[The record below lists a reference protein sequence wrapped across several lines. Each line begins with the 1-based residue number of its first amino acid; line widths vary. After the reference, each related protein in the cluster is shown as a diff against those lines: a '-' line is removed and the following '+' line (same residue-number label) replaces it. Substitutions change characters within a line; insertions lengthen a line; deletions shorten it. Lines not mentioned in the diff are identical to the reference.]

1 MKVYS
6 SIAVSFLYFWMLEQ
20 DQIFRKLIKPIK
32 HMNKDIFNLEPKA
45 VWKNFHSLTQIPRP
59 SNSEDKIQQFMLDFG
74 KNLGLETFRDETG
87 NIIIRK
93 PATPGMEN
101 RQGIV
106 LQTHLDMV
114 PQKNSDKDHDFT
126 KDPIEAFVD
135 GEWVTAN
142 GTTLGADNGM
152 GVAATMAV
160 LESKNLK
167 HGPVE
172 ALFTCDEETGMTGAF
187 GLKAGMLKGDI
198 LLNLDSEDEGELY
211 VGCAGGTNANVAF
224 AYKEEAVP
232 AGSVAYKLAITGLKG
247 GHSGLEIILQRGNSN
262 KLMNRYMKHAAQ
274 KHGLRLSWIDGGSL
288 RNAIPRE
295 SFAIVTIPAQNEAKF
310 KECQA
315 EYAAIYKKEYAS
327 VEPDMKFVMEPVA
340 LPASVIDLDTQGRLF
355 KSIQACPNGVIRM
368 SDDMENL
375 VETSTNL
382 ASVKIADG
390 KVNIQC
396 LLRSSV
402 DSAQE
407 DLGDMIES
415 VFLLAGAE
423 VTLDGRYPGWKP
435 NMNSAILKTM
445 QGVYE
450 KLYGKIP
457 EIKAIHAG
465 LECGLLGG
473 VYPNWDMISFGP
485 TIRYPHSP
493 DEKVHIESVGKFW
506 NYLVST
512 LENAP
517 LK

>member
-1 MKVYS
+1 
-6 SIAVSFLYFWMLEQ
+6 
-20 DQIFRKLIKPIK
+20 
-32 HMNKDIFNLEPKA
+32 
-45 VWKNFHSLTQIPRP
+45 
-59 SNSEDKIQQFMLDFG
+59 
-74 KNLGLETFRDETG
+74 
-87 NIIIRK
+87 
-93 PATPGMEN
+93 
-101 RQGIV
+101 
-106 LQTHLDMV
+106 
-114 PQKNSDKDHDFT
+114 
-126 KDPIEAFVD
+126 
-135 GEWVTAN
+135 
-142 GTTLGADNGM
+142 
-152 GVAATMAV
+152 MAV
-160 LESKNLK
+160 LESTSIK

-187 GLKAGMLKGDI
+187 GLKPGLLKGDI

-211 VGCAGGTNANVAF
+211 VGCAGGTNANVSF
-224 AYKEEAVP
+224 NYKEEAVP
-232 AGSVAYKLAITGLKG
+232 GGSVAYKLSLTGLKG

-262 KLMNRYMKHAAQ
+262 KLMNRYLKHAASV
-274 KHGLRLSWIDGGSL
+274 HDLRLSWIDGGSL

-295 SFAIVTIPAQNEAKF
+295 SFAVVTIPAGKEAKF

-315 EYAAIYKKEYAS
+315 EYASIYNKEYAS

-340 LPASVIDLDTQGRLF
+340 LPSTVIDKDTQDRLF
-355 KSIQACPNGVIRM
+355 KSIQACPNGVMRM
-368 SDDMENL
+368 SDDMESL

-382 ASVKIADG
+382 ASVKMADSKI
-390 KVNIQC
+390 KVQC

-402 DSAQE
+402 DTAQK

-415 VFLLAGAE
+415 VFLLAGAD
-423 VTLDGRYPGWKP
+423 VVLDGTYPGWKP

-445 QGVYE
+445 QGVYQQ
-450 KLYGKIP
+450 LYGKIP

-493 DEKVHIESVGKFW
+493 DEKVEIASVGKFW

-517 LK
+517 VD